1 MTTPAAAPA
10 EAGEP
15 ASRPRSFREL
25 ATLAREQ
32 FPPSQFVRA
41 EGVCVFVEHET
52 LGADGQPLKFDAASL
67 AAIVDSCNARI
78 AESGSFTVLAA
89 GHTPTPEERSC
100 GAAQPDVVGFC
111 GPFRLGQFGAS
122 KKSAIF
128 ADEWRRRDSV
138 ERLSRLPR
146 RSVELWR
153 ATEPQSA
160 FFDPIAALGA
170 ETPRLALGLNYSLDG
185 SAAVLRYAA
194 AAPQVAFEEAA
205 PLASNLAPVAAPSDA
220 LREEVQAWL
229 QRGDVQQSLERYF
242 AERAGVVH
250 VAQPVVD
257 GPAAQQSADP
267 AASNP
272 SDAESHAEL
281 AKAHA
286 ALCFSM
292 ERLQRETADVRREA
306 RLERLAASQALDLEA
321 EKGRCLFARGSKMT
335 DEDFERHA
343 ETLARYAQS
352 LPLGRSLPVGVEPD
366 GDDSRPARPDTI
378 AAAVDYADR
387 MRRSGSPVR
396 FRAPL
401 AHVRGEG

>member
-1 MTTPAAAPA
+1 MTTPAASIAD
-10 EAGEP
+10 
-15 ASRPRSFREL
+15 RREL
-25 ATLAREQ
+25 ASLARDQ
-32 FPPSQFVRA
+32 FPPSQFVHA
-41 EGVCVFVEHET
+41 EAVCVFVEHET
-52 LGADGQPLKFDAASL
+52 LDADGQPLKFDAAAL

-78 AESGSFTVLAA
+78 AESRSFPVLAA
-89 GHTPTPEERSC
+89 GHTPTPEERSA
-100 GAAQPDVVGFC
+100 GATAPDVVGFC

-122 KKSAIF
+122 KKAAIF

-146 RSVELWR
+146 RSVELWK
-153 ATEPQSA
+153 AAEPSSA

-170 ETPRLALGLNYSLDG
+170 ETPRLALGLNYSLEGG
-185 SAAVLRYAA
+185 SPVLRYAA
-194 AAPQVAFEEAA
+194 AAPQIAFDET
-205 PLASNLAPVAAPSDA
+205 PPMKDASPDTLGQ
-220 LREEVQAWL
+220 EVEAWL
-229 QRGDVQQSLERYF
+229 QRGDVRQALERYF
-242 AERAGVVH
+242 AERAGVVRT
-250 VAQPVVD
+250 VPVTD
-257 GPAAQQSADP
+257 QETTD
-267 AASNP
+267 ASV
-272 SDAESHAEL
+272 ESHAEL

-306 RLERLAASQALDLEA
+306 RLERLAGSQALDLEA

-335 DEDFERHA
+335 DDDFERHA

-366 GDDSRPARPDTI
+366 SGDRRPARPDTV

-396 FRAPL
+396 FRAAL

>member
-1 MTTPAAAPA
+1 MTTPAAPP
-10 EAGEP
+10 EDAGET
-15 ASRPRSFREL
+15 ASQPRSFREL

-32 FPPSQFVRA
+32 FPPSQFVHA

-52 LGADGQPLKFDAASL
+52 LGADGQPLKFDAAAL
-67 AAIVDSCNARI
+67 AAIVESCNARI
-78 AESGSFTVLAA
+78 AESGSFPVLAA
-89 GHTPTPEERSC
+89 GHTPTPEERSS
-100 GAAQPDVVGFC
+100 GATAPDVVGFC

-122 KKSAIF
+122 KKTAIF

-153 ATEPQSA
+153 AADPSGA

-170 ETPRLALGLNYSLDG
+170 ETPRLALGLNYSMQG
-185 SAAVLRYAA
+185 GAPVLRYAA
-194 AAPQVAFEEAA
+194 AAPQVAFEEA
-205 PLASNLAPVAAPSDA
+205 PPTASSVAATAASPDA
-220 LREEVQAWL
+220 LRQEVQTWL

-242 AERAGVVH
+242 AKRAGVVR
-250 VAQPVVD
+250 VAAANVEGQMAQQSSESPAID
-257 GPAAQQSADP
+257 GPA
-267 AASNP
+267 
-272 SDAESHAEL
+272 AESHAEL

-321 EKGRCLFARGSKMT
+321 EKGRCLFARGSKMS

-366 GDDSRPARPDTI
+366 GDDGRPARPDTI

-396 FRAPL
+396 FRAAL